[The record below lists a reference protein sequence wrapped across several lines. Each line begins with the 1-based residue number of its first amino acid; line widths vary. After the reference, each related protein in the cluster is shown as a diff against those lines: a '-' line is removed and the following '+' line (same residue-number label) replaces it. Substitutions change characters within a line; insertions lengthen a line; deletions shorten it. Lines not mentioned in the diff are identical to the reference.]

1 MSGAMRYRIVVRG
14 ELSDRYGPAFERMSM
29 EVAAGHTTLVGD
41 IVDQAQLHGLLERV
55 SALGLELVSVAA
67 DGERSAAI
75 VGVGYDRSP
84 SASGAPATPSSGP

>member
-1 MSGAMRYRIVVRG
+1 
-14 ELSDRYGPAFERMSM
+14 
-29 EVAAGHTTLVGD
+29 
-41 IVDQAQLHGLLERV
+41 LLERV